1 MGMERYTLIVAFGGG
16 VALGYFFFYLRYGA
30 TKIIDEL
37 RKNLKL
43 ANEEIDYLNNELEEY
58 TQQNIILKEKTT
70 ELLEKN
76 DDLATVVA
84 ELSKYYIHIKRASEK
99 SNELNSL
106 LSSPD
111 ERIHEKMEKYVQP
124 QEEEKSFF

>member
-1 MGMERYTLIVAFGGG
+1 MQERYVVLWVAILG
-16 VALGYFFFYLRYGA
+16 VGLGYLFFYLRYGA
-30 TKIIDEL
+30 TSIIEEL

-58 TQQNIILKEKTT
+58 QQQNVILKEKTT

-99 SNELNSL
+99 SHELNSL

-111 ERIHEKMEKYVQP
+111 EKIQEKILEYANEE
-124 QEEEKSFF
+124 EEEKAFF

>member
-1 MGMERYTLIVAFGGG
+1 MERSIVILWLL
-16 VALGYFFFYLRYGA
+16 LGIGIGYLFFYMRYGA

-37 RKNLKL
+37 RKNLRL

-58 TQQNIILKEKTT
+58 TQQNTILKEKTT
-70 ELLEKN
+70 ELLDKN

-84 ELSKYYIHIKRASEK
+84 ELSKYYIHIKKASEK

-111 ERIHEKMEKYVQP
+111 ERIQEKMDKYIQP
-124 QEEEKSFF
+124 EEEEKSFF